1 MTGFKKLD
9 KTVLKITG
17 EVKKLIFDISTN
29 EAVNGKNALIDR
41 FGKLIVLFDQA
52 FVDDYVYLIFEKEFN
67 QRFYDFT
74 HNLIKLSECKIEVSK
89 LKVFH
94 VFTDEEH
101 FSVSSEEEPK
111 GIKIKQRIGYLLLS
125 EKTPNLNE
133 LDDEEYMQILVEN
146 NISRQGIDFD
156 REMLLNLNWDEIVS
170 FTKGCYIGQ
179 EIMARVHN
187 LGKPPLKLVRVL
199 NKNLLKKINLEG
211 KDINITSECYSE
223 KYKGYIG
230 FALIPNK
237 EFKDLRII

>member
-1 MTGFKKLD
+1 MMEFKKLD
-9 KTVLKITG
+9 KTALKITG
-17 EVKKLIFDISTN
+17 DVKKLILDISTN
-29 EAVNGKNALIDR
+29 EALNGKNALIDR
-41 FGKLIVLFDQA
+41 FGKLVVLFDQT
-52 FVDDYVYLIFEKEFN
+52 FVDNFVYVVFEKEFN
-67 QRFYDFT
+67 QRFYEHT
-74 HNLIKLSECKIEVSK
+74 NKLIKLGNCNVEVSK

-94 VFTDEEH
+94 VFSDENY
-101 FSVSSEEEPK
+101 FSVSFEEEFE

-156 REMLLNLNWDEIVS
+156 REMLLNLNWREVVS

-199 NKNLLKKINLEG
+199 NENSFKKISLEG

-237 EFKDLRII
+237 ESKDLRII

>member
-1 MTGFKKLD
+1 MGEFKRLD

-17 EVKKLIFDISTN
+17 DVRKLILDISTN
-29 EAVNGKNALIDR
+29 EAINGKNALIDR
-41 FGKLIVLFDQA
+41 FGKLVVLFDQI
-52 FVDDYVYLIFEKEFN
+52 FIESYVYTVFDKQFN
-67 QRFYDFT
+67 QRFYEYT
-74 HNLIKLSECKIEVSK
+74 SNLIKLSGCNVEFSK
-89 LKVFH
+89 LNVFH
-94 VFTDEEH
+94 VFSDEEH
-101 FSVSSEEEPK
+101 FSVSPENEFG
-111 GIKIKQRIGYLLLS
+111 GIKIPQRIGHLLLS

-133 LDDEEYMQILVEN
+133 LDDEEYMQTLVEN

-156 REMLLNLNWDEIVS
+156 REMLLNLNWQEVVS

-187 LGKPPLKLVRVL
+187 LGKPPLKLIRLL
-199 NKNLLKKINLEG
+199 NNNPLKKINLEG

>member
-179 EIMARVHN
+179 EIMARAHN
-187 LGKPPLKLVRVL
+187 LGKTPL
-199 NKNLLKKINLEG
+199 
-211 KDINITSECYSE
+211 
-223 KYKGYIG
+223 
-230 FALIPNK
+230 
-237 EFKDLRII
+237 